1 MFRRSKLYFLLIT
14 VTLLLGIGILSR
26 SKINRFISEKM
37 QKNVAPEIALSVEQK
52 IQQQYNYNLNNEKFD
67 FTFLE
72 FSSTGCIE
80 CEEMEPVLKAIKN
93 SDEVNV
99 NVVFMHIMKPEIQDW
114 MKYYGISAVPLQVLL
129 DREGK
134 EFYRHFGVISENELI
149 TKFKENRQL

>member
-1 MFRRSKLYFLLIT
+1 MFRRSKIYLLLIAF
-14 VTLLLGIGILSR
+14 VLLIGIGIISR
-26 SKINRFISEKM
+26 TKINQFISEKM
-37 QKNVAPEIALSVEQK
+37 QQNVAPEIALSVEQK
-52 IQQQYNYNLNNEKFD
+52 VQQEYNYNKNNEDFD

-80 CEEMEPVLKAIKN
+80 CEQMEPVLKAIEN
-93 SDEVNV
+93 SDEVKV

-134 EFYRHFGVISENELI
+134 EFYRHFGVISTNELLV
-149 TKFKENRQL
+149 KFKEQKLN

>member
-1 MFRRSKLYFLLIT
+1 MFRRSKLYFLLIA
-14 VTLLLGIGILSR
+14 VTLLLGVGILCR
-26 SKINRFISEKM
+26 SEINRFISEKM

>member
-1 MFRRSKLYFLLIT
+1 MFRRSKLYFLLIA
-14 VTLLLGIGILSR
+14 VTLLLGLGILSR

-80 CEEMEPVLKAIKN
+80 CEEMEPVLKAIEN
-93 SDEVNV
+93 SNEVNV

-149 TKFKENRQL
+149 TKFKENIQL